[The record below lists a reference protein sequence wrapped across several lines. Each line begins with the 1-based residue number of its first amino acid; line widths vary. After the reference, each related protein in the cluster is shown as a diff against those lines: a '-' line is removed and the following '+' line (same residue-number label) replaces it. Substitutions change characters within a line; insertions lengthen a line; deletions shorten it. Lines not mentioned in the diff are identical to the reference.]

1 MPEGSA
7 DELESPRFRGIG
19 RFTFKFQPALLQ
31 MSQIQ
36 EIQDVFRDVFQDDTL
51 TIGPD
56 TTANDIGAWD
66 SLMHV
71 TLMLEVESHFG
82 VRFTTQEIST
92 LKNVGEL
99 DALVTRR
106 RAAS

>member
-1 MPEGSA
+1 M
-7 DELESPRFRGIG
+7 
-19 RFTFKFQPALLQ
+19 TH
-31 MSQIQ
+31 IQ
-36 EIQDVFRDVFQDDTL
+36 EIQEVFREVFQDDSL
-51 TIGPD
+51 KIGAE
-56 TTANDIGAWD
+56 TTANDIEAWD

-71 TLMLEVESHFG
+71 TLMLEVESRFG

-106 RAAS
+106 RNGV